1 MFSVLFILAQYFQSY
16 GGAFMSVPQS
26 RAPRLVVLTREGF
39 VGDATT
45 IARGI
50 KYINAS
56 NIPSIILSLMHNTT
70 DHSLISALDRDEIM
84 K

>member
-1 MFSVLFILAQYFQSY
+1 MIVIILTIHIIQSYNPYVLSFLLAQYFQSY
-16 GGAFMSVPQS
+16 GGAFMLVAQS

-50 KYINAS
+50 KYIRFLPPVRAS
-56 NIPSIILSLMHNTT
+56 LVGI
-70 DHSLISALDRDEIM
+70 
-84 K
+84 

>member
-50 KYINAS
+50 KYYIRFLTPVRAS
-56 NIPSIILSLMHNTT
+56 LVGIQHVIASIK
-70 DHSLISALDRDEIM
+70 D
-84 K
+84 